1 VVSISKAVILVTRK
15 LPAAVEAR
23 LSRDYSPIF
32 NPEDR
37 RYSTDELLQKS
48 EGTDAMLPCHTENLS
63 SEVIEKLPDSVKA
76 IANFSVGVDHCD
88 LNAAKKKGIIVTN
101 TPDVLTDATAEIA
114 MLCLLG
120 AARRAGE
127 GERLIRERKW
137 NTWSPDF
144 MVGTQ
149 VTGKRI
155 GIIGMGRVGQVTA
168 RRARGFDMQVHYYN
182 RRRLPEALEQ
192 GAVFHES
199 LSTLLPISDFLAL
212 HCPSTPETQ
221 DLVNEALIAQLPK
234 GAILVNTARGNVI
247 DEDALINALRSG
259 RLRAAGLDVYK
270 NEPAIRE
277 EFSQLENLFALPHV
291 GSATHETRDA
301 MGFRALDNLDAI
313 FSGREPKDRV
323 A

>member
-1 VVSISKAVILVTRK
+1 MSKPVVLVTRK
-15 LPAAVEAR
+15 LPEAVEAR

-37 RYSTDELLQKS
+37 RYSTEELLQKS

-63 SEVIEKLPDSVKA
+63 ADVIAKLPSTVRA

-88 LNAAKKKGIIVTN
+88 LNAAKEKGIIVTN

-114 MLCLLG
+114 ILCLLG
-120 AARRAGE
+120 AARRASE
-127 GERLIRERKW
+127 GERLIRERQW

-168 RRARGFDMQVHYYN
+168 KRARGFDMQVHYFN
-182 RRRLPEALEQ
+182 RSRLPEALEH

-277 EFSQLENLFALPHV
+277 EFSQLENLFALPHI
-291 GSATHETRDA
+291 GSATFETRDA
-301 MGFRALDNLDAI
+301 MGFRALDNLDAV
-313 FSGREPKDRV
+313 FSGQEPKDRV

>member
-1 VVSISKAVILVTRK
+1 MVSISKAVILVTRK

-88 LNAAKKKGIIVTN
+88 LNAAKKKRIIVTN

-221 DLVNEALIAQLPK
+221 DLVNEALVAQLPK

>member
-1 VVSISKAVILVTRK
+1 MSKAVILVTRK

-155 GIIGMGRVGQVTA
+155 GIIGMGRVGQITA

>member
-1 VVSISKAVILVTRK
+1 MSKAVILVTRK

-270 NEPAIRE
+270 NESAIRE

>member
-1 VVSISKAVILVTRK
+1 MSKAVILVTRK

-155 GIIGMGRVGQVTA
+155 GIIGMGRVGQITA

-192 GAVFHES
+192 GAIFHES

>member
-1 VVSISKAVILVTRK
+1 MSKAVILVTRK

-48 EGTDAMLPCHTENLS
+48 EGTDAMLPCHTENLL

>member
-1 VVSISKAVILVTRK
+1 MSKAVILVTRR

-48 EGTDAMLPCHTENLS
+48 EGADAMLPCHTENLS
-63 SEVIEKLPDSVKA
+63 SEIIEKLPDSVKA

-88 LNAAKKKGIIVTN
+88 LSAAKKKGIIVTN

-120 AARRAGE
+120 AARRASE

-155 GIIGMGRVGQVTA
+155 GIIGMGRVGQITA
-168 RRARGFDMQVHYYN
+168 KRARGFDMQVHYYN
-182 RRRLPEALEQ
+182 RSRLPEALEQ

-221 DLVNEALIAQLPK
+221 DMVNEALIAQLPE

-313 FSGREPKDRV
+313 FSGHEPKDRV

>member
-1 VVSISKAVILVTRK
+1 
-15 LPAAVEAR
+15 
-23 LSRDYSPIF
+23 SPIF

-270 NEPAIRE
+270 NESAIRE

>member
-1 VVSISKAVILVTRK
+1 MSKAVILVTRK

-48 EGTDAMLPCHTENLS
+48 EGTDAMLPCHTENLL

-120 AARRAGE
+120 AARRASE

>member
-1 VVSISKAVILVTRK
+1 MHHPWTSFGFDLNQ
-15 LPAAVEAR
+15 AVEAR

-291 GSATHETRDA
+291 GSATH
-301 MGFRALDNLDAI
+301 
-313 FSGREPKDRV
+313 DRPPDGDGYE
-323 A
+323 

>member
-1 VVSISKAVILVTRK
+1 MVSISKAVILVTRK

-48 EGTDAMLPCHTENLS
+48 EGTDAMLPCHTENLL

>member
-1 VVSISKAVILVTRK
+1 MSKAVILVTRK

-221 DLVNEALIAQLPK
+221 DLVNEALIAQLPE